1 MVGCLVVGVGCA
13 RAVGLT
19 GSLCFVS
26 LPLCY
31 FGGDDGF
38 QVVVVCCEVVAIVV
52 KVFFLFL
59 FLFFFFLLLLLWG
72 LILGWVLTLV
82 VVVISFDCCT
92 GGNWLLDFDMLVVA
106 AMKNGCLWLSF
117 GGS

>member
-1 MVGCLVVGVGCA
+1 MVGVACA

-52 KVFFLFL
+52 KVFFCFC
-59 FLFFFFLLLLLWG
+59 FCFFFF
-72 LILGWVLTLV
+72 V
-82 VVVISFDCCT
+82 VV
-92 GGNWLLDFDMLVVA
+92 
-106 AMKNGCLWLSF
+106 AMGFNFGMGIDF
-117 GGS
+117 GGGGD

>member
-1 MVGCLVVGVGCA
+1 MVGVGCA

-59 FLFFFFLLLLLWG
+59 FLF
-72 LILGWVLTLV
+72 
-82 VVVISFDCCT
+82 
-92 GGNWLLDFDMLVVA
+92 
-106 AMKNGCLWLSF
+106 
-117 GGS
+117 

>member
-1 MVGCLVVGVGCA
+1 MVGVGCA

-52 KVFFLFL
+52 KVFFCFC
-59 FLFFFFLLLLLWG
+59 FCFFFF
-72 LILGWVLTLV
+72 V
-82 VVVISFDCCT
+82 VV
-92 GGNWLLDFDMLVVA
+92 
-106 AMKNGCLWLSF
+106 AMGFNFGMGIDF
-117 GGS
+117 GGGGD

>member
-1 MVGCLVVGVGCA
+1 MVGVGCA

-52 KVFFLFL
+52 KVFFFV
-59 FLFFFFLLLLLWG
+59 FVFVFFF
-72 LILGWVLTLV
+72 I
-82 VVVISFDCCT
+82 
-92 GGNWLLDFDMLVVA
+92 VVA
-106 AMKNGCLWLSF
+106 MGFNFGMGIDF
-117 GGS
+117 GGGGD

>member
-1 MVGCLVVGVGCA
+1 MVGVACA

-31 FGGDDGF
+31 FGGGDGF

-52 KVFFLFL
+52 KVFFFV
-59 FLFFFFLLLLLWG
+59 FVFVFFF
-72 LILGWVLTLV
+72 I
-82 VVVISFDCCT
+82 
-92 GGNWLLDFDMLVVA
+92 VVA
-106 AMKNGCLWLSF
+106 MGFNFGMGIDF
-117 GGS
+117 GGGGD

>member
-1 MVGCLVVGVGCA
+1 MVGVGCA

-31 FGGDDGF
+31 FGGGDGF

-52 KVFFLFL
+52 KVFFCFCF
-59 FLFFFFLLLLLWG
+59 FLFFFF
-72 LILGWVLTLV
+72 V
-82 VVVISFDCCT
+82 VV
-92 GGNWLLDFDMLVVA
+92 
-106 AMKNGCLWLSF
+106 AMGFNFGMGIDF
-117 GGS
+117 GGGGD

>member
-1 MVGCLVVGVGCA
+1 MVGVGCA

-52 KVFFLFL
+52 KVFFCFC
-59 FLFFFFLLLLLWG
+59 FCFF
-72 LILGWVLTLV
+72 V
-82 VVVISFDCCT
+82 VV
-92 GGNWLLDFDMLVVA
+92 
-106 AMKNGCLWLSF
+106 AMGFNFGMGIDF
-117 GGS
+117 GGGGD